1 MHLKALHPSSW
12 SLANFAF
19 FFSAM
24 WESVDFFEIKKM
36 YPSIQKKLDIDLDV
50 RIGEGVE
57 MFPTW
62 NKGCHC

>member
-1 MHLKALHPSSW
+1 MNMKLTRAIPTP
-12 SLANFAF
+12 
-19 FFSAM
+19 
-24 WESVDFFEIKKM
+24 EEIKKM